1 MWICRSHQ
9 HTFAQRLVW
18 DSQFVRVYIKLPR
31 GKAYGARFAGR
42 ARVADGHRHHLQGR
56 FRRLRHQ
63 CSTWIGMNGYV
74 SNWRLACHN
83 TVGICMNGYVS
94 NWRLAYHNSQSAIL
108 IWIASQILCGSSVPC
123 VKGPTFCDNYR
134 APLWR
139 LACYLLPLA
148 GCIFFGIFGLVVNS
162 QAPTV
167 DNLGVATELFYFFLR
182 SSLLTTL

>member
-42 ARVADGHRHHLQGR
+42 ARVADG
-56 FRRLRHQ
+56 LRHQ
-63 CSTWIGMNGYV
+63 CSAWIGMNGYV
-74 SNWRLACHN
+74 SNWRLTCHN

-123 VKGPTFCDNYR
+123 VKGPTFFDNYR

-167 DNLGVATELFYFFLR
+167 DNLRVATELFYFLLR
-182 SSLLTTL
+182 GSLLTTLWTRGFLCSATT

>member
-1 MWICRSHQ
+1 
-9 HTFAQRLVW
+9 
-18 DSQFVRVYIKLPR
+18 
-31 GKAYGARFAGR
+31 
-42 ARVADGHRHHLQGR
+42 
-56 FRRLRHQ
+56 
-63 CSTWIGMNGYV
+63 MNGYV

-108 IWIASQILCGSSVPC
+108 VWIASQILCGSSVPC
-123 VKGPTFCDNYR
+123 VKGPTFFDNYR

-162 QAPTV
+162 QAPTL
-167 DNLGVATELFYFFLR
+167 DNFGVATVLFSY
-182 SSLLTTL
+182 SLSEHHPSNAFGLGIGKSTSEHHPSNAFGPLTRAVVAACCFMR